1 MTCSHS
7 HRQKS
12 RSALKKTLVLVL
24 IFMCVEF
31 IFGWIANS
39 LALMSDALHLFT
51 DAGAL
56 ALSLFA
62 FWMSRRRANS
72 RLTYGYHR
80 TEILA
85 ALISGGTTW
94 ALSAFLI
101 YEGILRLMHPAP
113 VKGPI
118 VLIVATIGLIANII
132 MIKILHPSQ
141 KESLNVRGAYVHI
154 LGDLLASVGV
164 VIAGLLITLTHWE
177 PIDPIVTFL
186 ISLIVIW
193 SAWKLIKDT
202 IHVLME
208 GAPQTANPA
217 LVEKDLM
224 DCSLVEKVH
233 DLHIWM
239 LSEDQINLS
248 VHICSQKPTEALK
261 QVTEMLRS
269 KYQIKHTTI
278 QVEPL
283 EGFACDP
290 CPFQT

>member
-12 RSALKKTLVLVL
+12 RSALKKTLFLVV

-31 IFGWIANS
+31 VFGWIANS
-39 LALMSDALHLFT
+39 LALMTDALHLFT

-62 FWMSRRRANS
+62 FWMSRRPANS

-101 YEGILRLMHPAP
+101 YEAILRLLHPAP
-113 VKGPI
+113 VKGPL
-118 VLIVATIGLIANII
+118 VLIVASIGLIANLI

-164 VIAGLLITLTHWE
+164 VIAGLLITLTNWN
-177 PIDPIVTFL
+177 PIDPIVTFF

-193 SAWKLIKDT
+193 SAWKLIKET

-208 GAPQTANPA
+208 GAPHTADP
-217 LVEKDLM
+217 LQVEKDLLE
-224 DCSLVEKVH
+224 CSLVEKVH

-239 LSEDQINLS
+239 LSEDQVNLS
-248 VHICSQKPTEALK
+248 VHICSQKPTDALK
-261 QVTEMLRS
+261 QVTELLRT
-269 KYQIKHTTI
+269 KYLIKHTTI

-283 EGFACDP
+283 EGYICDP
-290 CPFQT
+290 CQFRA

>member
-12 RSALKKTLVLVL
+12 RSALKKTLFLVV

-31 IFGWIANS
+31 VFGWIANS
-39 LALMSDALHLFT
+39 LALMTDALHLFT

-62 FWMSRRRANS
+62 FWMSRRPANS

-101 YEGILRLMHPAP
+101 YEAILRLLHPAP
-113 VKGPI
+113 VKGPL
-118 VLIVATIGLIANII
+118 VLIVASIGLIANLI

-164 VIAGLLITLTHWE
+164 VIAGLLITLTNWN
-177 PIDPIVTFL
+177 PIDPIVTFF

-193 SAWKLIKDT
+193 SAWKLIKET

-208 GAPQTANPA
+208 GAPDTADP
-217 LVEKDLM
+217 LQVEKDLLE
-224 DCSLVEKVH
+224 CSLVEKVH

-239 LSEDQINLS
+239 LSEDQVNLS
-248 VHICSQKPTEALK
+248 VHICSQKPTDALK
-261 QVTEMLRS
+261 QVTELLRT
-269 KYQIKHTTI
+269 KYLIKHTTI

-283 EGFACDP
+283 EGYICDP
-290 CPFQT
+290 CQFRA

>member
-1 MTCSHS
+1 MACSHT

-24 IFMCVEF
+24 IFMCIEF
-31 IFGWIANS
+31 VFGWIANS
-39 LALMSDALHLFT
+39 LALMTDALHLFT

-62 FWMSRRRANS
+62 FWMSRRPANS

-94 ALSAFLI
+94 ALSGFLI
-101 YEGILRLMHPAP
+101 YEAILRLLHPSP
-113 VKGPI
+113 VKGPL

-164 VIAGLLITLTHWE
+164 VIAGLLITLTNWD
-177 PIDPIVTFL
+177 PIDPIVTFF

-193 SAWKLIKDT
+193 SAWKLIKET

-208 GAPQTANPA
+208 GAPHGADPTQ
-217 LVEKDLM
+217 VEKDLL

-239 LSEDQINLS
+239 LLEDQINLS
-248 VHICSQKPTEALK
+248 VHICSHKPTEALK
-261 QVTEMLRS
+261 QVTELLRS

-283 EGFACDP
+283 EGYECDP
-290 CPFQT
+290 CQFQT